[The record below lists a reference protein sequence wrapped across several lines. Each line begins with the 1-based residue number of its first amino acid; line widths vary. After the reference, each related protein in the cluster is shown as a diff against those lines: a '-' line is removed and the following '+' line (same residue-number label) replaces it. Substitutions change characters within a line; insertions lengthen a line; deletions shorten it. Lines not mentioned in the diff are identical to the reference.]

1 VSQLVLIDLGLIGLE
16 PTAQPDVRG
25 GWLAAHRAWLVV
37 ITAALLLG
45 TLGAAAAPGPPELS
59 ETRIVAGVGHDTRII
74 GDRLYVVTVDIAD
87 SGFGGRTVSAYR
99 LPDAAALWHI
109 PLSVP
114 GGSIWIVAAQGTLLV
129 GSDNE
134 ADPVTVALDTTTGRP
149 LWRGIGLPIGAVG
162 AGDLA
167 LLRRP
172 APGESWQAVGGRIMA
187 AVDTR
192 TGRVAWSYPLPEA
205 AQEVFA
211 RSGARLTR
219 SVVGAPSGRVE
230 VRDLTTGELLVARQL
245 LAPPPAGQMS
255 RFETWLQLAGDLV
268 FAGDPGGPATA
279 YEVNTLTPRWTADV
293 NLSRVTMSAACHPLM
308 CAVGGDGGVR
318 ALDAATGTLRW
329 SAQRLVSARAYG
341 NALVGL
347 AEGSD
352 RSQPPVLQ
360 VVDPRT
366 GYPIRNL
373 APWSLADSEPDA
385 PPIAIRH
392 DATTMQAWLGVVD
405 VNLREV
411 QPLGVVLNVVN
422 GCDAGAGWVMCR
434 HLDTSIGVWQYR

>member
-16 PTAQPDVRG
+16 PTAEPDARG
-25 GWLAAHRAWLVV
+25 GWLAAHRAWLAAMA
-37 ITAALLLG
+37 AALLLA
-45 TLGAAAAPGPPELS
+45 TVGAASPPEQPDIS
-59 ETRIVAGVGHDTRII
+59 ETRIVAGVGHDARII
-74 GDRLYVVTVDIAD
+74 GDRLYVVTVDIAE
-87 SGFGGRTVSAYR
+87 SGFGGRTVSAYQ
-99 LPDAAALWHI
+99 LPTATALWHM

-114 GGSIWIVAAQGTLLV
+114 GGSIWMVAAQGTLLV

-134 ADPVTVALDTTTGRP
+134 ADPVTVALDAATGRP

-172 APGESWQAVGGRIMA
+172 GPGQSWQAVGGRIMA
-187 AVDTR
+187 AVDSR

-211 RSGARLTR
+211 QNGARLTR

-230 VRDLTTGELLVARQL
+230 VRDLSTGELLVARQL
-245 LAPPPAGQMS
+245 LTPPQAGQVN
-255 RFETWLQLAGDLV
+255 RFETWLELAGDLV
-268 FAGDPGGPATA
+268 FAGDPGRPATA
-279 YEVNTLTPRWTADV
+279 YDVDTLRPRWTVDV
-293 NLSRVTMSAACHPLM
+293 NLSRVTMSAACHPM
-308 CAVGGDGGVR
+308 ICAVGGDGGIR
-318 ALDAATGTLRW
+318 ALDAGTGRLRW
-329 SAQRLVSARAYG
+329 SADRLVSARTYG

-347 AEGSD
+347 AEGLD

-373 APWSLADSEPDA
+373 APWSLADSDPDA

-411 QPLGVVLNVVN
+411 RRLGVALDVVN
-422 GCDAGAGWVMCR
+422 GCDAGAGWVMCP
-434 HLDTSIGVWQYR
+434 HLDTSIGIWRYR